1 MDGLVDVYLPDLK
14 AWRRETSRRL
24 LKADNYTETA
34 VESIKAM
41 YKQIGDLSFTA
52 DGIAKKG
59 LLVRHL
65 VMPGKEDEGVEI
77 VK

>member
-1 MDGLVDVYLPDLK
+1 
-14 AWRRETSRRL
+14 
-24 LKADNYTETA
+24 
-34 VESIKAM
+34 M
-41 YKQIGDLSFTA
+41 YSQVGDLSFTA

-65 VMPGKEDEGVEI
+65 VMPGKEDEGIEI